1 MRQAGRYLAEY
12 RAIRAKHDVFTICK
26 TPELAAEITAIPVEK
41 FDMDAAVV
49 FADIMLPLEAL
60 GVSVEIKDE
69 VGPIIADPIRNS
81 EQVEALRTFEES
93 KVSFV
98 YEAIREA
105 RKRLNNAVPIIG
117 FSGAPFTLA
126 SYMIEGRP
134 SRDFAATKLL
144 MHNNPAAWRE
154 LMSRLTDMVV
164 SYLSRQVDAGAD
176 ALQLFD
182 SWVGC
187 LSPFDY
193 EEYVLPYSK
202 RIINEVSKLETLLIH
217 FGTDTA
223 SLLPLMKRAGGDVM
237 SVDWRVNI
245 DEAWK
250 MIGFETAIQGNL
262 DPTVLLSDEVLIQK
276 YAGRILERTRRK
288 PGHIFSLGHGVLPQ
302 TPPKNVKTLVDFV
315 HNYAAA

>member
-81 EQVEALRTFEES
+81 EQVQALRTFEES

-302 TPPKNVKTLVDFV
+302 TPPENVKTLVDFV

>member
-12 RAIRAKHDVFTICK
+12 REIRAKHDVFTICK

-41 FDMDAAVV
+41 FDLDAAVV

-69 VGPIIADPIRNS
+69 VGPIIANPIRTLD
-81 EQVEALRTFEES
+81 QIQALRPFEDS

-98 YEAIREA
+98 YDAIREA
-105 RKRLNNAVPIIG
+105 RRHLNHAVPIIG

-144 MHNNPAAWRE
+144 MHNSPLAWRE
-154 LMSRLTDMVV
+154 LMGRLSDMVV

-202 RIINEVSKLETLLIH
+202 RIIEEVSKLKTPLIH

-223 SLLPLMKRAGGDVM
+223 SLLPLMKKAGGDVM

-250 MIGFETAIQGNL
+250 VIGFETAIQGNL
-262 DPTVLLSDEVLIQK
+262 DPTVLLYGDGLIQR
-276 YAGRILERTRRK
+276 YAGRILERTKRR

-302 TPPKNVKTLVDFV
+302 TPPENVKTLVNFV
-315 HNYAAA
+315 HNYVAA